1 MSEFIQNPRSKKDA
15 SAKPWIYPISQTYI
29 SCKILTQLHIQ
40 VHPAQSL
47 TGNCRYCV
55 GSTEPTCLL
64 QSASSIPA
72 PPWDFKGNIQISSF
86 SYPFCN
92 FYPAIPLYLYNL
104 HPLAVAASSHLVKE
118 LSCISFRLVSH
129 RIHWVPHS
137 SNILKFGKQQLLIS
151 FIKSWRQWINLYHVL
166 ELSWSG
172 SGQLSCPTGF
182 KLWASS
188 LSGPSIQASCSL
200 P

>member
-1 MSEFIQNPRSKKDA
+1 MPQPNLGFIPLAKHT
-15 SAKPWIYPISQTYI
+15 SAVKSFPSYI
-29 SCKILTQLHIQ
+29 CKSIQLSLWQ
-40 VHPAQSL
+40 VIAD
-47 TGNCRYCV
+47 TV
-55 GSTEPTCLL
+55 GSTEPSCLL
-64 QSASSIPA
+64 QPARSIPA
-72 PPWDFKGNIQISSF
+72 PPQDFKGNVQISSF
-86 SYPFCN
+86 SHPFWN
-92 FYPAIPLYLYNL
+92 SYAAIPLYLYNL
-104 HPLAVAASSHLVKE
+104 HALAVSASSHLVKE
-118 LSCISFRLVSH
+118 LSFISFKLVSYQL
-129 RIHWVPHS
+129 HWVPHS

-188 LSGPSIQASCSL
+188 LSGPSIQASCFL